1 MFRESLRISE
11 ADKAARDLMVYIL
24 WQTGRFTN
32 LDVAKL
38 FGLSYSS
45 VSSRVSIVRNRL
57 REDKVF
63 KDKFDQANALIKM

>member
-1 MFRESLRISE
+1 
-11 ADKAARDLMVYIL
+11 MVYIL

-32 LDVAKL
+32 RDIAKL

-63 KDKFDQANALIKM
+63 KDKLDRVNALIKM